1 MSVMTTQAATVEL
14 RVLETTDL
22 HVNIMDFDYY
32 KDRHTDQYGLVRAA
46 TLIRE
51 ARNEVINSLL
61 VDNGDLLQG
70 SPMGDYA
77 ISRVMDEEMI
87 HPAYKAMNR
96 MEYDVANLGNHDF
109 NYGLEFLNKA
119 ISGANF
125 PYICG
130 NVFNATTGQHHF
142 TPYLIKT
149 YDVTDT
155 SGAKRSIRIG
165 FLGLLPPQ
173 ILSWDYEH
181 LKGRVIVQDI
191 VETAEQLVP
200 AMRAEGAE
208 IVIVL
213 SHSSFVS
220 EPHKPMAEQAVN
232 GLSQVK
238 GIDAI
243 VFGHAHKVFPG
254 PDFEQDV
261 NVDVDKGTINGIPAV
276 MPGFRGNHIGLID
289 LTLDNHAGYWQVV
302 GSQSEARPLTDANHK
317 PRTNA
322 DLDLVAALM
331 EDHEGT
337 RAFIGQ
343 PIGKSSSPIYSYLAL
358 IQDSLGIQ
366 IVNDAQMDY
375 AHRMASDHAELRG
388 LPILAASA
396 PFKAGGQQDPAN
408 YTEVESGE
416 LTFRTVVDL
425 YPFPNNL
432 VVLKVSGSDLKEWL
446 ECAAGQFNQIDP
458 DCTSPQ
464 NLINDHFPTHHF
476 DVIDGIDYQ
485 INITQP
491 ARYDEHCRLVNS
503 DAERIEALMWQERPI
518 AEQQH
523 FLVATNN
530 YRAYGGKFVGTGAEA
545 VVYTSPENNQNILA
559 DYIERK
565 SHSDGII
572 TVVADNNWRLVSL
585 DNPNVDIRFKTSP
598 EDKVFRFIKDNARY
612 PLTFLHKNNNGF
624 SVYRINLLRQNT
636 LP

>member
-1 MSVMTTQAATVEL
+1 MTTPAATVEL

-22 HVNIMDFDYY
+22 HVNIMNFDYY
-32 KDRHTDQYGLVRAA
+32 KDRPTDQYGLVLTA
-46 TLIRE
+46 TLIRK

-70 SPMGDYA
+70 TPMGDYA
-77 ISRVMDEEMI
+77 INRVMNEEMI

-96 MEYDVANLGNHDF
+96 MGYDVANLGNHDF
-109 NYGLEFLNKA
+109 NYGLDFLNKA
-119 ISGANF
+119 ISEASF

-130 NVFNATTGQHHF
+130 NVFDATTGEHLF

-155 SGAKRSIRIG
+155 SGARQSIRIG

-173 ILSWDYEH
+173 IIRWDYEH
-181 LKGRVIVQDI
+181 LNGRVVVQDI

-200 AMRAEGAE
+200 VIHAEGAD

-220 EPHKPMAEQAVN
+220 EPHEPMAEQAVN

-243 VFGHAHKVFPG
+243 VFGHAHKVFPS
-254 PDFEQDV
+254 PAFEQDIG
-261 NVDVDKGTINGIPAV
+261 VDLEKGTINGIPAV
-276 MPGFRGNHIGLID
+276 MPGFRGSHVGIID

-302 GSQSEARPLTDANHK
+302 GSRSEAQSLIDANHTS
-317 PRTNA
+317 RINA
-322 DLDLVAALM
+322 DPELVAALR

-337 RAFIGQ
+337 RALIGR
-343 PIGKSSSPIYSYLAL
+343 PIGKSCSSIYSYLAL
-358 IQDSLGIQ
+358 IQDDPCIQ

-375 AHRMASDHAELRG
+375 AHRVVNHQADLRG
-388 LPILAASA
+388 LPILAVSA
-396 PFKAGGQQDPAN
+396 PFKAGGQRDPAN

-416 LTFRTVVDL
+416 LTFRNVVDI
-425 YPFPNNL
+425 YSFPNNL

-446 ECAAGQFNQIDP
+446 ECAAGQFNRIDSS
-458 DCTSPQ
+458 CTSPQ
-464 NLINDHFPTHHF
+464 HLINHHFPNHQF

-485 INITQP
+485 IDITQP
-491 ARYDEHCRLVNS
+491 ARYDEHCQLVNP
-503 DAERIEALMWQERPI
+503 DAERIGALMWQKRPV
-518 AEQQH
+518 AEKQQ

-530 YRAYGGKFVGTGAEA
+530 YRAYAGKFVGTGAEA
-545 VVYTSPENNQNILA
+545 VAYVSPENNQNILA

-565 SHSDGII
+565 SHADGVIPVI
-572 TVVADNNWRLVSL
+572 ADHNWRLAPL
-585 DNPNVDIRFKTSP
+585 DNPKVDIRFETSP
-598 EDKVFRFIKDNARY
+598 EDKASRFIKDHARY
-612 PLTFLHKNNNGF
+612 PLTFLHKNNDGF
-624 SVYRINLLRQNT
+624 AVYRINLQQQNT
-636 LP
+636 PL